1 MGGNYN
7 RPFQFRFAWMQEWQQ
22 EECHTPEISFLA
34 KGTLLPDSELTD
46 SKGYDIIMDR
56 SSIKGV
62 AALQLAELIPCGNYE
77 FPKAVLGNRGNA
89 KVTEY
94 ENSWQFSIWYSESA
108 IETDIAT
115 PTKVEAKKLADLQNN
130 RLQLAKY
137 LVEQHDKK
145 AAFQANINESDS
157 GLEDEA
163 DEKTQRNESRL
174 ISILRNDKLGQLL
187 DFPKVVDFMQEQLA
201 KKWKDLAIKGAIHHG
216 SAMAQPCEN
225 LNPGT
230 IVAPHLRPGTEVI
243 VTRYPIVS
251 KDNIRR
257 YTVDNKSH
265 PELMQYKGCVFIRPD
280 QAMQHHQCDFDG
292 DQLVITPASKMPNIA
307 SETRH
312 ANQDNEYE
320 AVEKREKV
328 DYNKA
333 TDSDGD
339 RKYTKL
345 RQIAV
350 AIAQNKIGWVATLIG
365 RVQSSNSLVRQTEL
379 TRMVISA
386 RSLVVAAVILLT
398 TLGVRA
404 LMRWA
409 CFSRKESLRQGKR
422 FI

>member
-1 MGGNYN
+1 MNSRNFKFY
-7 RPFQFRFAWMQEWQQ
+7 
-22 EECHTPEISFLA
+22 IS
-34 KGTLLPDSELTD
+34 
-46 SKGYDIIMDR
+46 
-56 SSIKGV
+56 
-62 AALQLAELIPCGNYE
+62 
-77 FPKAVLGNRGNA
+77 
-89 KVTEY
+89 Y

-225 LNPGT
+225 LNSGT
-230 IVAPHLRPGTEVI
+230 IVAPQLRPGTEVI

-398 TLGVRA
+398 TLGVGG
-404 LMRWA
+404 LMGWMGLLW
-409 CFSRKESLRQGKR
+409 SQGGLRRGKR
-422 FI
+422 DIH

>member
-1 MGGNYN
+1 M
-7 RPFQFRFAWMQEWQQ
+7 
-22 EECHTPEISFLA
+22 EEDCHTPEISFLA
-34 KGTLLPDSELTD
+34 KGTLLPDANFTSEL
-46 SKGYDIIMDR
+46 GYDIIIDR

-62 AALQLAELIPCGNYE
+62 AKEQLAELIPCGDYE
-77 FPKAVLGNRGNA
+77 FSKAILGNRGNA

-94 ENSWQFSIWYSESA
+94 ENSWQFSIWYSEAA
-108 IETDIAT
+108 IQADIAT
-115 PTKVEAKKLADLQNN
+115 PTKAEAQKLADLQNN

-145 AAFQANINESDS
+145 AAFQSSLHEDSS

-163 DEKTQRNESRL
+163 DEKAQRNESRL

-225 LNPGT
+225 LKPGT
-230 IVAPHLRPGTEVI
+230 IVAPHLRHGTEVI

-257 YTVDNKSH
+257 YTVDNKSQ
-265 PELMQYKGCVFIRPD
+265 PELTQYKGCVFIRSD
-280 QAMQHHQCDFDG
+280 QAMQHHQCDFDS
-292 DQLVITPASKMPNIA
+292 DQLVITPASRMPNIA

-312 ANQDNEYE
+312 AHQENEYD

-333 TDSDGD
+333 IDSNGD
-339 RKYTKL
+339 RNYTKW
-345 RQIAV
+345 RPI
-350 AIAQNKIGWVATLIG
+350 
-365 RVQSSNSLVRQTEL
+365 
-379 TRMVISA
+379 
-386 RSLVVAAVILLT
+386 
-398 TLGVRA
+398 
-404 LMRWA
+404 
-409 CFSRKESLRQGKR
+409 
-422 FI
+422 